1 MTPLTDEK
9 SFDTLYQD
17 FEEILEDYCGRQS
30 PELEYD
36 WEGEEVKISIDE
48 LDDKG
53 KEHAE
58 EIVKSLE
65 NLQIAGSK
73 PYFYEE
79 VDKENKHNLNYKI
92 GVLRLDS

>member
-1 MTPLTDEK
+1 MTPLETDTR
-9 SFDTLYQD
+9 SFDLLYQHMGQIV
-17 FEEILEDYCGRQS
+17 EEYCTSQS
-30 PELEYD
+30 PELDFD
-36 WEGEEVKISIDE
+36 WDGDEISIGDY
-48 LDDKG
+48 DDKG

>member
-17 FEEILEDYCGRQS
+17 FEEILEDYCSRQS

-36 WEGEEVKISIDE
+36 WEGEEIKIGDW
-48 LDDKG
+48 DDKG

-65 NLQIAGSK
+65 NLKIAGSK